1 MSLQPI
7 AVDLAPYEKRN
18 LRVSESPRSLST
30 SLTKHKMSPFLP
42 QRSRRSDPPRFREG
56 DEQGSRHGHLRVAVF
71 IAMPAQR
78 EHQIENMLCAD
89 REIVEVQSME
99 LCIGTAQVSTS

>member
-42 QRSRRSDPPRFREG
+42 QRGRRSVPPHFREG
-56 DEQGSRHGHLRVAVF
+56 DEQGSRHGRLRVTVF

-78 EHQIENMLCAD
+78 EHQIENVLCAD
-89 REIVEVQSME
+89 PEIVEVQSME